1 MQAFFKMK
9 NWSLLVLLVLAQLLL
24 AQKNTIELNDFK
36 LLVDTAVYQWP
47 DDRVHF
53 RGEKSLAFAYDN
65 PQSSA
70 LLRLPPS
77 TKWYLVFDE
86 SYQIKDSLL
95 TDDFKEYKLQFQDLH
110 ENAFPRLI
118 LRHPEKANAKAI
130 PLLAYA
136 ESYLDFSPKEDE
148 LFLGEEKVF
157 ELPSK
162 HSEKLDL
169 NLNWIKNGAIHYR
182 FSYRGNR
189 VQLHLMPKER
199 GQQKLEIPLR
209 LKSPRWDGRLLTYD
223 MEPLKADF
231 RVKTGRLAFLSLNE
245 QEFTYVE
252 GSTKAIEVQIDDHP
266 FLQMTKTYRI
276 ENQED
281 PGGPLIA
288 ELFTKS
294 KLNNNRVLCLLR
306 PYSYHRKTEGY
317 LYLKDGD
324 RARFISN
331 FNLSPQTKIESIFL
345 QREGKNWEA
354 GNTVFPGE
362 RLNVRLEGQGLHKG
376 DFSFYGAA
384 ILEGDS
390 LVRNESMAYFRLE
403 VPMNI
408 GTRSIE
414 IFNNGNSLGKS
425 LRVREYQRPK
435 PFDFIDLA
443 LGLKRYQLDKIDR
456 PIYYEKTLSDVVID
470 FDPKKLDRQNELYGK
485 QYLSIKVKIS
495 NKTGSLVELYQFDNV
510 LICPDD
516 DSPRFTYYDTKT
528 CRLEDINLND
538 YINNKTSNLKEW
550 STIDL
555 EFSHLRDK
563 YEDDGFTKKVKIY
576 LSRKINYDIDVSF
589 PAGLLILK
597 SGENDFSNFGGISFA
612 MMAQMSFYH
621 PNKVAKLR
629 PFKFGAGFIALDAFN
644 FSENSTNRDLGLV
657 VLGSLYPTSSENR
670 LSFPLFVGY
679 GYLLKQ
685 KKTFFLVGP
694 GIRVRL

>member
-1 MQAFFKMK
+1 MMK
-9 NWSLLVLLVLAQLLL
+9 KWSLFLLL
-24 AQKNTIELNDFK
+24 LSFQALQAQRASDPGAFK
-36 LLVDTAVYQWP
+36 LLVDTALYQWP
-47 DDRVHF
+47 EDRVIY
-53 RGEKSLAFAYDN
+53 RGEKSLAFAYDKPN
-65 PQSSA
+65 AIA
-70 LLRLPPS
+70 LFRLAPD
-77 TKWYLVFDE
+77 TKWRLALNE
-86 SYQIKDSLL
+86 AYQIKDSVL
-95 TDDFKEYKLQFQDLH
+95 TEDFKEYKIQFQDLH
-110 ENAFPRLI
+110 ENAFPRLV
-118 LRHPEKANAKAI
+118 LFNPELNRSKLI

-136 ESYLDFSPKEDE
+136 ETYIDLSPREDD

-157 ELPSK
+157 ELPAK
-162 HSEKLDL
+162 HPEKIDL
-169 NLNWIKNGAIHYR
+169 NLNWNKQGPIHYR

-189 VQLHLMPKER
+189 VLLHLLPKER
-199 GQQKLEIPLR
+199 GLHKLEIPLKLR
-209 LKSPRWDGRLLTYD
+209 SPRVEGKLLSYD
-223 MEPLKADF
+223 MPPLEADF

-252 GSTKAIEVQIDDHP
+252 GSTKAIEVQLDDHP
-266 FLQMTKTYRI
+266 FLQMNKTYRI
-276 ENQED
+276 ENQEEA
-281 PGGPLIA
+281 GGPLIA
-288 ELFTKS
+288 EIFTKS
-294 KLNNNRVLCLLR
+294 KLNNDRVLCLLR
-306 PYSYHRKTEGY
+306 PYSYHRKTDGY

-324 RARFISN
+324 RARFITN
-331 FNLSPQTKIESIFL
+331 FNLSPQTKIQSIYL

-354 GNTVFPGE
+354 GNTVYPGE
-362 RLNVRLEGQGLHKG
+362 SLNVRLEGVGLHKG

-390 LVRNESMAYFRLE
+390 LVRNENVAYFRLE
-403 VPMNI
+403 IPMNI
-408 GTRSIE
+408 SIRSIE
-414 IFNNGNSLGKS
+414 IFNNGNNLGKS
-425 LRVREYQRPK
+425 LRVKEYQRPR

-470 FDPKKLDRQNELYGK
+470 FDQKKLDRQQELYGK

-495 NKTGSLVELYQFDNV
+495 NKKGSLVELYQFDNV

-516 DSPRFTYYDTKT
+516 ASPRYTYYDTKT

-538 YINNKTSNLKEW
+538 FINNKTSNLQEW

-563 YEDDGFTKKVKIY
+563 YNDDGYTKKVKIY

-644 FSENSTNRDLGLV
+644 FSENSSNRDLGLV